1 MGYLSTYAIV
11 SKTAPGN
18 RKLPVWERVY
28 CWFLILLGVA
38 GGLCATVNAVKNI
51 VSSELSV
58 PCYVEAVNITSSGGG
73 H

>member
-11 SKTAPGN
+11 SKTAPGH

-38 GGLCATVNAVKNI
+38 GGLCATVNAVECSANTRSLEDCCAK
-51 VSSELSV
+51 
-58 PCYVEAVNITSSGGG
+58 
-73 H
+73 

>member
-1 MGYLSTYAIV
+1 M
-11 SKTAPGN
+11 
-18 RKLPVWERVY
+18 WERVY